1 MFRRPPDFRPRHVTL
16 TTPLG
21 ETVCDPGTNS
31 SRGQPAERAR
41 SPGQDDPAARSR
53 LLRTGVSVLVSIR
66 LFVAL
71 LLRLRLFP
79 GPLLLLLLLL

>member
-1 MFRRPPDFRPRHVTL
+1 VTL

-41 SPGQDDPAARSR
+41 SPGQDDPAAR
-53 LLRTGVSVLVSIR
+53 VLVSIR

-79 GPLLLLLLLL
+79 GPLLLLLLLLLL